1 MQTGYGFIHYPLS
14 EEGIT
19 SAFEAVKS
27 VHELVID
34 SVKYSCR
41 VSHALEQYLKNHGGR
56 FGAVGSSSNF
66 GAYGIGGT
74 IQQQQQQQ
82 PPPMLSLPTNS
93 SFSTYYDRGSYQP
106 TSLPSQ
112 YPTQSYFSQQE
123 FTTYGG
129 LTSTFAQP
137 QIPSVIPPQSLY
149 PAYSSAPYTSN
160 GLSVIAP
167 PAYQIP
173 NPNTSMDL
181 IAVHHTPFSK
191 PNGSNN
197 NIQQQFPGGSS
208 GTGGG
213 FGGL

>member
-1 MQTGYGFIHYPLS
+1 MS

-41 VSHALEQYLKNHGGR
+41 VSHALEQYLKNHSGR
-56 FGAVGSSSNF
+56 FGAVGSSSSIGAF
-66 GAYGIGGT
+66 GMGGPV
-74 IQQQQQQQ
+74 QHQ
-82 PPPMLSLPTNS
+82 PPPILSLPTTS

-112 YPTQSYFSQQE
+112 YTTQGYFPQQE

-137 QIPSVIPPQSLY
+137 QIPSVIPSQSLY

-167 PAYQIP
+167 PAYQVP
-173 NPNTSMDL
+173 NPNASMDL

-208 GTGGG
+208 GTGG